1 MNILIRGA
9 NVLLFEN
16 EEAVIKE
23 ADIAIE
29 DGIIKSV
36 GSVDEQFI
44 AEKTIEAN
52 GMIAMPGLINTHTHI
67 PMSLLRNYADDMAF
81 WEWLQEKVWPIEAK
95 MNEEDIYWGS
105 MLSISELIMSGTT
118 CFNDMYRFAGTVAK
132 AMADTGIRGAVSNT
146 LFDMTRNE
154 DNGFEK
160 AIEIHK
166 QWHGASNGRI
176 STFISPHAPYT
187 CSDDYLKGAAET
199 AKRLGVPLHTHISE
213 SAREV
218 EESVRDFGKSPVKRL
233 YDIGVFDTHT
243 MAAHCVHLSNEDMDM
258 MSEKGVSVLN
268 NPTSNL
274 KLGNGFAPVPK
285 LMEKGVN
292 VSLGTDGACSNNN
305 QDMFEEINLAAI
317 VNKGVTGDPLAVPSK
332 TAVKMATLN
341 GAKAMGIVSS
351 IGSIEEGKKA
361 DLILIDTEKP
371 HFYPKYNLISS
382 LSYCAKASDVDT
394 VIVDGN
400 ILMEK
405 RMLTTIDIEMV
416 KRKVNESVKRL
427 MRSI

>member
-1 MNILIRGA
+1 MNIIIRGA

-81 WEWLQEKVWPIEAK
+81 WEWLQEKVWPIEAN

-118 CFNDMYRFAGTVAK
+118 CFNDMYRFADTVAK

-218 EESVRDFGKSPVKRL
+218 EESVRDCGKSPVKRL

-243 MAAHCVHLSNEDMDM
+243 MAAHCVHLSDEDMDM

-274 KLGNGFAPVPK
+274 KLGNGFAPVPR

-305 QDMFEEINLAAI
+305 QDMFEEINLAAL

-332 TAVKMATLN
+332 TSVKMATLN
-341 GAKAMGIVSS
+341 GAKAMGLGSS
-351 IGSIEEGKKA
+351 IGSIEDGKKA
-361 DLILIDTEKP
+361 DIILIDTEKP

-405 RMLTTIDIEMV
+405 RILTTIDIEMV
-416 KRKVNESVKRL
+416 KSKVNESVKRL
-427 MRSI
+427 MNSI